1 MNRHLLFALL
11 AWAAAQAS
19 EVLAAPSVAPSAPS
33 FDPND
38 RPLVPAPAPPRLEP
52 RPWTWRALA
61 TDGLP
66 SSIQLFE
73 GDRVNADGQPVRAWY
88 AAIDYSDR
96 SLSARAVLSEDAS
109 GREATSVLATK
120 SNALLAVNG
129 GYFSMSMSP
138 APRPAPTLSLVL
150 SQGRVLVAP
159 VESAKR
165 TSGQHFLSR
174 GAFGVRA
181 DRTLDV
187 AWVTR
192 LPAPGDAKN
201 DAGSVL
207 WNYPAP
213 IPNRYSVPAAP
224 PSREFPPGGSVWEAN
239 EGIGGAPVLV
249 ERGEVSIT
257 AEAEAI
263 GPEMSLKRHPRTLIG
278 WAGGNRMLLLVCDGR
293 QPKWSMGLTLPE
305 AAQTMRDLGCVEAL
319 NLDGGGSSTFI
330 AMGRVLNKPS
340 DGHERTVS
348 SIWAITKQTPS
359 R

>member
-11 AWAAAQAS
+11 AWATAQAS
-19 EVLAAPSVAPSAPS
+19 EVLAAPPVAPSAPS
-33 FDPND
+33 FDPDD
-38 RPLVPAPAPPRLEP
+38 RPLVPAFAPPRLEP
-52 RPWTWRALA
+52 RLWTWRPLA
-61 TDGLP
+61 TDELP

-73 GDRVNADGQPVRAWY
+73 GERVNDDGQPVRAWY

-96 SLSARAVLSEDAS
+96 SLQARAVLSADPS
-109 GREATSVLATK
+109 GRESTSVLAAK
-120 SNALLAVNG
+120 SSALLAVNG
-129 GYFSMSMSP
+129 GYFSMSP

-165 TSGQHFLSR
+165 LSGQHFLSR

-192 LPAPGDAKN
+192 LPSSGGAKN

-207 WNYPAP
+207 WSYPAP
-213 IPNRYSVPAAP
+213 IPNRYSVPATP
-224 PSREFPPGGSVWEAN
+224 PSRELPPGGSAWEAV

-249 ERGEVSIT
+249 ERGEVQIT

-278 WAGGNRMLLLVCDGR
+278 WAGGNRMLILVCDGR
-293 QPKWSMGLTLPE
+293 QPKWSMGLTLLE

-319 NLDGGGSSTFI
+319 NLDGGGSSTFV

-348 SIWAITKQTPS
+348 SIWAITK
-359 R
+359 